1 MDGCRLVTLP
11 TEWTAAL
18 VDSAAGQVAEGS
30 GPHGERA
37 QERERR
43 GDGGVP
49 RLSAVH
55 KRTTQKLVAP
65 IRVVLNG
72 TAVQVRQAAQQQVFD
87 PYEPRRGL
95 LSSGE
100 KLWLHGADA
109 NAFSV
114 VYGSPVKKEPN
125 TVVRSWKVDIKVR
138 PDETATM
145 VDFEMVAWRKR
156 RTRSWYSRA
165 TPGLPRSVFR
175 PSAYHRSV
183 NAGARRIAK

>member
-11 TEWTAAL
+11 TEWTAAF

-37 QERERR
+37 QERGER

-100 KLWLHGADA
+100 RLWLHGDDA

-114 VYGSPVKKEPN
+114 VYGPPVKKEPN
-125 TVVRSWKVDIKVR
+125 TVVRSWEVDIKVR
-138 PDETATM
+138 PDETDTM
-145 VDFEMVAWRKR
+145 VDFEMVAWKNAGQEVGIQEQLRG
-156 RTRSWYSRA
+156 
-165 TPGLPRSVFR
+165 PPRSLFR